1 MVVQIIQN
9 PDGYNNRCPRC
20 GALTDNQ
27 LVDDGEEVLLI
38 RVCSECGHN
47 DLERI
52 R

>member
-1 MVVQIIQN
+1 MVVQIIHD
-9 PDGYNNRCPRC
+9 PDGYDRYCPKC
-20 GALTDNQ
+20 GSIMDVQ

-47 DLERI
+47 DLQRI